1 MVKMKK
7 SVFFSI
13 MSVFIVILFVAFV
26 ELSNIYVAQETELE
40 LTRRRVNIIN
50 SVISDMEDTYFEK
63 IIYASA
69 KSSLIGL
76 SDYYADG
83 GFSENRIKK
92 RLDSALE
99 DVIYNGTLKD
109 TDGNTVAN
117 LVSAGY
123 IGANYTLQ
131 SLSGNVEEVFNDLGL
146 EVNQF
151 EIELNRESLR
161 QKDPWTMEL
170 QADITYDLR
179 DRTGLASWK
188 GRTTKTVDI
197 TVYGLYAFDYENGQ
211 KSNTGVIKNTWKV
224 DNSPYTEPSILSK
237 LSGQSVPNSGLGI
250 CSPGFNCEQAG
261 I

>member
-99 DVIYNGTLKD
+99 DVIYNGTLKP
-109 TDGNTVAN
+109 
-117 LVSAGY
+117 
-123 IGANYTLQ
+123 
-131 SLSGNVEEVFNDLGL
+131 
-146 EVNQF
+146 
-151 EIELNRESLR
+151 R
-161 QKDPWTMEL
+161 
-170 QADITYDLR
+170 
-179 DRTGLASWK
+179 
-188 GRTTKTVDI
+188 
-197 TVYGLYAFDYENGQ
+197 
-211 KSNTGVIKNTWKV
+211 
-224 DNSPYTEPSILSK
+224 ILS
-237 LSGQSVPNSGLGI
+237 
-250 CSPGFNCEQAG
+250 
-261 I
+261 